1 MALLFL
7 LNGKEPLLAAA
18 EAAAALHPRDWWH
31 HVPPANDGFAF
42 FPAARKAPAGLGL
55 THRVVLTAFAVQ
67 NGREDALLAAIDR
80 TPWARIIRGRRFRV
94 RLERI
99 GIAGGV
105 SERECAA
112 RIIARV
118 PDAHVDLH
126 NPEITIDIVRSRERS
141 FGGVRVWENTE
152 TWRARRVHL
161 WARPHPTGLDPTV
174 ARALVRLAGARRIH
188 DPCCGAGGLLI
199 EAGLLG
205 LRASGADIEPAM
217 LARARENT
225 TPFRLRPELRVAD
238 ATRWIPRVGAIVTD
252 LPYGRGTRPVEVEG
266 FVRALLAR
274 AGRSTRRAVLGASAP
289 LPAVPGWVVRARFTS
304 YVHKSLTRHFTVL
317 ERVRT

>member
-7 LNGKEPLLAAA
+7 LNGKEPMLAAA
-18 EAAAALHPRDWWH
+18 EAAAALHPRDWWR
-31 HVPPANDGFAF
+31 HVPPASEGFAF
-42 FPAARKAPAGLGL
+42 FPAARKAPTGLGL
-55 THRVVLTAFAVQ
+55 AHRAVLTAFAVQ
-67 NGREDALLAAIDR
+67 DGGDDALLAALDR
-80 TPWARIIRGRRFRV
+80 APWARIIRDRRFRV

-99 GIAGGV
+99 GMTGGP
-105 SERECAA
+105 SERDLAA

-118 PDAHVDLH
+118 PNSRIDLH
-126 NPEITIDIVRSRERS
+126 TPEITIDIVRSSERS

-161 WARPHPTGLDPTV
+161 WTRPHPTGLDPTV
-174 ARALVRLAGARRIH
+174 ARALVRLAGAHRIH

-205 LRASGADIEPAM
+205 LRVSGADIDPMM

-225 TPFRLRPELRVAD
+225 RSLRLRPELRVED
-238 ATRWIPRVGAIVTD
+238 ATHWIPRVGAIVTD
-252 LPYGRGTRPVEVEG
+252 LPYGRGTRPVEIER

-274 AGRSTRRAVLGASAP
+274 AGRSTSRAVLGASAP
-289 LPAVPGWVVRARFTS
+289 LPAVPGWAVRARFTS

-317 ERVRT
+317 ERVRA